1 MKEENLIENLKIY
14 GQTRT
19 LKILENVDK
28 ETRKKIIEELHDIN
42 FIQLK
47 ELYNNIKEEA
57 EVNVGELKPIKSLN
71 PDKITKEEKEMYE
84 NVGADI
90 LRNNK
95 FAVVTMSGGQG
106 TRLGYKGP
114 KGTFK
119 IDVEPQ
125 AKYLFEIIVD
135 TLQRANKKYN
145 VTIPWYIMTSNE
157 NNDEIVKFME
167 EHNYFGY
174 DKEYIGFFEQ
184 GELPLITEDG
194 QILLD
199 ENYNIKKAS
208 DGNGSIFKSMY
219 IKGVLEDMKTK
230 GIEWVYIGSIDNV
243 LLKMVDTLLMGV
255 AIKEGSEIATRS
267 IFKNCPTE
275 RIGSLCI
282 QDGKVKVIEY
292 SELPQDMIEAK
303 DEDGEILFGESH
315 VMCNLFSIKA
325 LEKISLQNLQ
335 YHKAHKKYS
344 YLDENGKLVEPE
356 EPNAYKFEYFIFDSF
371 EFFNQISIVRGKR
384 EEDFAPVKN
393 KEGVDSPA
401 TASKLYNEYWRKQ
414 KKELI

>member
-219 IKGVLEDMKTK
+219 IKGVLEDMKLK

-414 KKELI
+414 NERM

>member
-1 MKEENLIENLKIY
+1 MKEEKIIENLKIY
-14 GQTRT
+14 DQNRT
-19 LKILENVDK
+19 LKILENVDDVK
-28 ETRKKIIEELHDIN
+28 RKKIIEELKDIN

-57 EVNVGELKPIKSLN
+57 EVDVGELKPIKSLN
-71 PDKITKEEKEMYE
+71 PDKITKEEREMYE
-84 NVGADI
+84 EIGADI
-90 LRNNK
+90 LKKNK
-95 FAVVTMSGGQG
+95 FAVATMSGGQG

-167 EHNYFGY
+167 EHDYFGY
-174 DKEYIGFFEQ
+174 NKEYIGFFEQ

-194 QILLD
+194 QILFD

-219 IKGVLEDMKTK
+219 IKGVLEDMKLK

-414 KKELI
+414 NERM

>member
-57 EVNVGELKPIKSLN
+57 EVNVGELKPIKTLN

-414 KKELI
+414 NERM

>member
-19 LKILENVDK
+19 LKILEHVDK

-414 KKELI
+414 NERM

>member
-119 IDVEPQ
+119 IDVDPQ

-414 KKELI
+414 NERM

>member
-371 EFFNQISIVRGKR
+371 EFFNQISIVRVKR

-414 KKELI
+414 NERM

>member
-1 MKEENLIENLKIY
+1 MKEEKIIENLKIY
-14 GQTRT
+14 DQNRT
-19 LKILENVDK
+19 LKILENVDDVK
-28 ETRKKIIEELHDIN
+28 RKKIIEELKDIN

-57 EVNVGELKPIKSLN
+57 EVDVGELKPIKSLN

-84 NVGADI
+84 EIGADI

-414 KKELI
+414 NERM